1 MRIPLIP
8 HRDADAAESVACL
21 GSRAARWTTRVAV
34 AGLVLLA
41 PRTIAGQGATGG
53 SNNPADV
60 QFMQGMIAHHAQ
72 ALAMVAMIST
82 NTTRPE
88 LQMIGERIR
97 ISQQDEI
104 GMMQRWLTVHREV
117 VPTLDSNNV
126 AHMPP
131 STMPGMQ
138 MSGSTTMMMPGM
150 LTPEQMTHLA
160 NARGTDFDTLFLKGM
175 IQHHEG
181 ALLMVKDLFAAS
193 GSAQTPEV
201 FTFASGADADQRA
214 EIKRMQIVLA
224 AITGQGHTS

>member
-1 MRIPLIP
+1 MRILPTP
-8 HRDADAAESVACL
+8 HRDADPAEPSARVVS
-21 GSRAARWTTRVAV
+21 SRARWMMGIAV
-34 AGLVLLA
+34 AGIVLSP
-41 PRTIAGQGATGG
+41 PRPLAGQAPESGT
-53 SNNPADV
+53 NNTADV

-104 GMMQRWLTVHREV
+104 GMMQRWLTAHHEV
-117 VPTLDSNNV
+117 VPILDSNNV

-131 STMPGMQ
+131 GAMPGMQ
-138 MSGSTTMMMPGM
+138 MSGTTMMMPGM
-150 LTPEQMTHLA
+150 LTAEQMTQLA
-160 NARGTDFDTLFLKGM
+160 NAKGTDFDTLFLKGM

-181 ALLMVKDLFAAS
+181 ALLMVKDLFSAT
-193 GSAQTPEV
+193 GSAQTPDV

-224 AITGQGHTS
+224 AITGRKS